1 MYLAK
6 VLAGKY
12 ADGEKGMRQPPPIDQ
27 ERLDLRFDSVV
38 DNSDDPSIF
47 VIFHDDQC
55 YPEYLITFTRSADG
69 YAAT

>member
-12 ADGEKGMRQPPPIDQ
+12 ADGEKGMRQPPPVDQ

-38 DNSDDPSIF
+38 DKSDDPSIF

>member
-55 YPEYLITFTRSADG
+55 YPEYLITFTRSADS

>member
-12 ADGEKGMRQPPPIDQ
+12 ADGEIGMRQPPPIDQ
-27 ERLDLRFDSVV
+27 ERPDLRFDSVV
-38 DNSDDPSIF
+38 NTSHDPTIF

-55 YPEYLITFTRSADG
+55 YPEYLITFARPADD

>member
-38 DNSDDPSIF
+38 DKSDDPSIF

-69 YAAT
+69 YAAM

>member
-55 YPEYLITFTRSADG
+55 YPEYLVTFTRSAD
-69 YAAT
+69 AAT

>member
-38 DNSDDPSIF
+38 DKSDDPSIF

-55 YPEYLITFTRSADG
+55 YPEYLITFTRSAHG

>member
-1 MYLAK
+1 MYLAR

-12 ADGEKGMRQPPPIDQ
+12 ADGEKGMRQPPIHQ
-27 ERLDLRFDSVV
+27 ERPDLRFDSVV
-38 DNSDDPSIF
+38 DTSHDPTIF

-55 YPEYLITFTRSADG
+55 YPEYLITFTRTADG

>member
-38 DNSDDPSIF
+38 DKSDDPSIF

>member
-12 ADGEKGMRQPPPIDQ
+12 ADGEKGMRQPPPFDQ

-38 DNSDDPSIF
+38 DKSDDPSIF

>member
-38 DNSDDPSIF
+38 DKSDDPSLF